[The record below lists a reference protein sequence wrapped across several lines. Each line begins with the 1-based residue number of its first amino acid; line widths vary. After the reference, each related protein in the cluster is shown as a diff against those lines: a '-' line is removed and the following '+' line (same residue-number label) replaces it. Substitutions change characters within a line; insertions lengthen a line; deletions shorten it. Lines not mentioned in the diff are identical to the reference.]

1 VSLRIIHTADLHL
14 GVQPSDFKSDRLAD
28 FIKSLNTIKEYTI
41 KNNADILIIAGDV
54 FHHPRPVNK
63 VIYEFSVFIKDLISN
78 GIHVVI
84 VRGNHDASQI
94 SEQRTFLDA
103 LNTLLS
109 SESISVEGFFHYIS
123 KISSITIKGKSG
135 KSVRIIGIP
144 YTRPRIISDWRIDSE
159 KLRNTVEERLKSE
172 LDVPSDVDYTIITA
186 HLSLEGFNYGSE
198 RKLAFLE
205 NEVKFSPSMFTKNRL
220 VSYVAMGHIH
230 KHQNIKFGDIDI
242 VYPGSIERVDF
253 SEASEK
259 KYFIDIKEEHGRLVW
274 DAIELNVRPMEIISL
289 DTRGRS
295 LNYVYDELKKRKII
309 NALVKLTLKIGNK
322 ERELMKPE
330 NINKLLEELGAYD
343 VRLDYELVSEEKGM
357 IDGTS
362 KSDLETLFK
371 EYVKNTVDPEI
382 RDAVIERG
390 LKLLKE
396 NLEFWG
402 D

>member
-1 VSLRIIHTADLHL
+1 MVSLRIIHTADLHL

-28 FIKSLNTIKEYTI
+28 FVKNLNIIKEYTI

-54 FHHPRPVNK
+54 FHHPRPVNR
-63 VIYEFSVFIKDLISN
+63 VMYEFSVFIKDLISN

-84 VRGNHDASQI
+84 VRGNHDASQLP
-94 SEQRTFLDA
+94 EQRTFLDA
-103 LNTLLS
+103 LNTLLG
-109 SESISVEGFFHYIS
+109 SESISVEGLFHYIP
-123 KISSITIKGKSG
+123 KISSVIIKGKSG
-135 KSVRIIGIP
+135 KSVKIIGIP
-144 YTRPRIISDWRIDSE
+144 YTRPRIISNWHIDSE
-159 KLRNTVEERLKSE
+159 KLRGIVEERLKSE
-172 LDVPSDVDYTIITA
+172 LDAPSNTDYTIIAA

-205 NEVKFSPSMFTKNRL
+205 NEIKFSPNMFAKNKL

-230 KHQNIKFGDIDI
+230 KHQSIKFGDMNI
-242 VYPGSIERVDF
+242 VYSGSIERVDF

-259 KYFIDIKEEHGRLVW
+259 KYFIDIKEEHGNLIWNAV
-274 DAIELNVRPMEIISL
+274 ELDVRPMEIISL

-309 NALVKLTLKIGNK
+309 NALVKLTLKVGNK

-330 NINKLLEELGAYD
+330 NIIDYLNKLGAYD
-343 VRLDYELVSEEKGM
+343 VRLDYELMTGEITMADE
-357 IDGTS
+357 TS

-396 NLEFWG
+396 NLES
-402 D
+402 